1 MEHTHPSY
9 LNAAC
14 LPFAQQ
20 FFSLD
25 QYDDLRYHRIKN
37 AGEETKPDTEDDD
50 QYESIFSKQEKRNKM
65 TAMAQKLVAFAH
77 FDRLN
82 RLNLLNERPVYGR
95 DLRESVNISLV
106 FDADLFSVQ
115 RGWQKT

>member
-1 MEHTHPSY
+1 
-9 LNAAC
+9 
-14 LPFAQQ
+14 
-20 FFSLD
+20 
-25 QYDDLRYHRIKN
+25 
-37 AGEETKPDTEDDD
+37 
-50 QYESIFSKQEKRNKM
+50 M